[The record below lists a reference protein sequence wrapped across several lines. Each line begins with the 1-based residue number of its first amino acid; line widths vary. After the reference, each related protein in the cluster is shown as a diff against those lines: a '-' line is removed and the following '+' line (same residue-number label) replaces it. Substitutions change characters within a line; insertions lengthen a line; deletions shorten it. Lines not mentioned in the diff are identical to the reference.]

1 MGCQTMSILM
11 WPLIPVGLLLQ
22 KQVNHDSTWNL
33 NVKIAIPIVLKK
45 RKYVKILR
53 SSFWVSDLRSGL
65 KYCMTWFNIGIE
77 IFNIFQNNLEQHQMP
92 TMQLI
97 LYFKSCLK
105 TRKFKWSSVID
116 ASMAEESLS
125 ERQEFELQALEA
137 IYTGDVVDLREKDA
151 WKACFVY
158 YNFISSMLNKLVY
171 RMIYIKELL
180 SKKKNN

>member
-1 MGCQTMSILM
+1 MTVNVTGPLVKKTSDSWFNMKLKYHDCYSHSITKTK
-11 WPLIPVGLLLQ
+11 IPENIAFKLL
-22 KQVNHDSTWNL
+22 
-33 NVKIAIPIVLKK
+33 
-45 RKYVKILR
+45 
-53 SSFWVSDLRSGL
+53 VSDLRSGL
-65 KYCMTWFNIGIE
+65 KYCLNWFNIGIGIL
-77 IFNIFQNNLEQHQMP
+77 IFFKTIPSSEQHQMP

-105 TRKFKWSSVID
+105 TRKFKWPSVID

-158 YNFISSMLNKLVY
+158 YNFISSLLNKFVY
-171 RMIYIKELL
+171 KMIYIQALL
-180 SKKKNN
+180 SLKN

>member
-1 MGCQTMSILM
+1 
-11 WPLIPVGLLLQ
+11 
-22 KQVNHDSTWNL
+22 
-33 NVKIAIPIVLKK
+33 
-45 RKYVKILR
+45 
-53 SSFWVSDLRSGL
+53 
-65 KYCMTWFNIGIE
+65 
-77 IFNIFQNNLEQHQMP
+77 MP

-105 TRKFKWSSVID
+105 TRKFKWPSVID

-158 YNFISSMLNKLVY
+158 YNLILNQFCVNEFVY
-171 RMIYIKELL
+171 RMIYIQALVSL
-180 SKKKNN
+180 KN